1 MGPSFALIIVM
12 FIAIAGSI
20 LVSLLLMPGW
30 KSSLA
35 LIAVYVALLTYVS
48 LSPQLIE
55 GQMERATLGLGWIAV
70 ALAAIVRLALVVA
83 GRRKA
88 AKTVV

>member
-1 MGPSFALIIVM
+1 MGPSVALIILM
-12 FIAIAGSI
+12 FVAIAGGI

-35 LIAVYVALLTYVS
+35 LIPVYVALIAYVS

-55 GQMERATLGLGWIAV
+55 GQMERATLGLAWVAV
-70 ALAAIVRLALVVA
+70 VLAGIVRVVILVM
-83 GRRKA
+83 RHRTS
-88 AKTVV
+88 AKTTV